1 MCDLTSGVFEHL
13 DITST
18 MDVDQMVAYT
28 QRIIIGAA
36 LKTYKA
42 VLIECNHSVKDL
54 AGDTWDLSALKEL
67 FTENFR
73 AWDKKVGTFYDRGAY
88 LLLDKCVEFEN
99 ELWF

>member
-54 AGDTWDLSALKEL
+54 AGDTWDLSALRNYSQKTSVLGIRKAEL
-67 FTENFR
+67 SMMGMPTC
-73 AWDKKVGTFYDRGAY
+73 Y
-88 LLLDKCVEFEN
+88 
-99 ELWF
+99 